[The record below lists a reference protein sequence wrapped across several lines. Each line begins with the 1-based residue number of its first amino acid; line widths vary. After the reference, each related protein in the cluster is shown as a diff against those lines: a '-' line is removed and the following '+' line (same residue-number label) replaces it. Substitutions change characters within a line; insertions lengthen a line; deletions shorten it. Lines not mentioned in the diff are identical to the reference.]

1 MSILNALKQHGG
13 SIDELARLPQAMIMQ
28 MAQRKEIGAEMVAP
42 ILARKAQMVDAVA
55 RTKALQKGGASM
67 PSVMEQLMQKTAD
80 QENPAEVTGVGVG
93 QLPIPERNYAGGGIV
108 AFAEAGPVE
117 DKNLPE
123 RLPGET
129 DNAYMQRV
137 QALASAGKQFFTPS
151 NYNPIN
157 KLGDLYDMYNRNIG
171 QPFAESAKRFANES
185 PESQAAKFEA
195 ASNARKNV
203 SATNV
208 ALNTPTI
215 NNTPN
220 QAEIYAIRAT
230 NKVPVAEAINKPP
243 TTSPTSTSPTSTGN
257 RPTGLKSLTSAP
269 NVEQTGPKQPSELEN
284 ALAQSRA
291 EISGNADDAKKA
303 REEAKWNRLL
313 EAGLNVMGGQSTNFA
328 QNLALAGQAAKG
340 YGEDTK
346 GLRAEETER
355 RKQLAAL
362 NLKGA
367 ELRAAEKK
375 AGVEEKYMGQHGK
388 YFEQAGQAALT
399 TASHAGDIAGL
410 RADLGAQQLAL
421 KTQQAA
427 DLALEKAGYGLLATS
442 KKPEKIQQAAAM
454 KEAIYRQYG
463 IFPGGAAA
471 PTIGGYNPTT
481 GQQAALNK
489 YLPQ

>member
-185 PESQAAKFEA
+185 PESQAAKFNA
-195 ASNARKNV
+195 AKQQPTQA
-203 SATNV
+203 AAPTPPLMPTNV
-208 ALNTPTI
+208 KTDELG
-215 NNTPN
+215 
-220 QAEIYAIRAT
+220 RADAA
-230 NKVPVAEAINKPP
+230 KQDGKAA
-243 TTSPTSTSPTSTGN
+243 TSPTGN

>member
-157 KLGDLYDMYNRNIG
+157 KLGDLYGMYNRNIG
-171 QPFAESAKRFANES
+171 QPFAESMKRFANES
-185 PESQAAKFEA
+185 PESQADRFNA

-203 SATNV
+203 STTNV
-208 ALNTPTI
+208 ASNTPTI
-215 NNTPN
+215 NSTPN
-220 QAEIYAIRAT
+220 QAEIDAIRAT
-230 NKVPVAEAINKPP
+230 NTAPTKPGLP
-243 TTSPTSTSPTSTGN
+243 SLVQKPSDKTKTQSPLQKDTV
-257 RPTGLKSLTSAP
+257 AP
-269 NVEQTGPKQPSELEN
+269 NVEQAGPKQPSELEN

-291 EISGNADDAKKA
+291 EISGNAEDAKKA

-346 GLRAEETER
+346 GLRAEETDR

-367 ELRAAEKK
+367 ELRAAEKR
-375 AGVEEKYMGQHGK
+375 AGVEEKYMGQHGR

-399 TASHAGDIAGL
+399 TASHAGDAAGL
-410 RADLGAQQLAL
+410 RSEIANQTLAL
-421 KTQQAA
+421 NTQKAA
-427 DLALEKAGYGLLATS
+427 DLALEKAGYALLATS

-463 IFPGGAAA
+463 IIPGSTAA
-471 PTIGGYNPTT
+471 P
-481 GQQAALNK
+481 AASASGAFNYVPGKGLV
-489 YLPQ
+489 PVQ